1 MKTQTM
7 TEEIID
13 LEVYA
18 KEGKTP
24 PSGKK
29 YQIRVDNAKVIME
42 KSNPTGRDILEK
54 AGKYPIERFQLN
66 QRLKGGVIK
75 KIDYNQVVDLT
86 TPGIER
92 FMTVPLDQTEG

>member
-1 MKTQTM
+1 M

-24 PSGKK
+24 PAGKR
-29 YQIRVDNAKVIME
+29 YQIRVDNQKIIMD
-42 KSNPTGRDILEK
+42 KSNPTGREILEK
-54 AGKYPIERFQLN
+54 ANKYPIERFQLN
-66 QRLKGGVIK
+66 QRLKGGVVK
-75 KIDYNQVVDLT
+75 KIEYNQVVDLT

>member
-1 MKTQTM
+1 MS
-7 TEEIID
+7 EEIID

-24 PSGKK
+24 PPGKK
-29 YQIRVDNAKVIME
+29 YQIRVDNAKFIME
-42 KSNPTGRDILEK
+42 KSNPTGREILEK

-66 QRLKGGVIK
+66 QRLKGGVVK
-75 KIDYNQVVDLT
+75 KVDYNQIVDLT